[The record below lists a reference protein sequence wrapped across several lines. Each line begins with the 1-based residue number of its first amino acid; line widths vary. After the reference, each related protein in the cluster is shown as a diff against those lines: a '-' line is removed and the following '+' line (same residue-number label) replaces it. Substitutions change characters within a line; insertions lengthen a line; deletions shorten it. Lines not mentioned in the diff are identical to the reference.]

1 MPLWRLWRGGDTE
14 NPKWGKT
21 PALIVG
27 ETVRAQVGGDDVG
40 IVQADVRA
48 IGLRRI
54 YLAAN
59 VEIPPRTPLTVFY
72 ARGEALYHFES
83 RVVGPLRSGS
93 LTIAFPRQIV
103 RLQRRQYYRLPLE
116 APTTFRALSED
127 GRLNSAPIAAR
138 LVNLSGGGA
147 LLSVANPM
155 PLPAGV
161 EVSVRVPAGKEGDPI
176 PIDAEVLD
184 CHVATQ
190 GRAHVYLLRV
200 RFFGP
205 PRLSA
210 EDREAIIAYIYEQ
223 QRMMLRTRKLLKA

>member
-1 MPLWRLWRGGDTE
+1 MPLWTLWRGRDTE
-14 NPKWGKT
+14 NPKWGKS
-21 PALIVG
+21 PALVVG
-27 ETVRAQVGGDDVG
+27 ETVRVQVGGDDAS
-40 IVQADVRA
+40 IIQADVRA
-48 IGLRRI
+48 IGTRRI

-83 RVVGPLRSGS
+83 RVAGPLRSGS
-93 LTIAFPRQIV
+93 LTISFPRVIV

-127 GRLNSAPIAAR
+127 GRLNSGPVAAR

-147 LLSVANPM
+147 LLSVANPL

-161 EVSVRVPAGKEGDPI
+161 EVSVRVPTGKEGDSI
-176 PIDAEVLD
+176 AVDAEVLD
-184 CHVATQ
+184 CHVASQ
-190 GRAHVYLLRV
+190 GRARVYLLRV

-205 PRLSA
+205 PRLSPD
-210 EDREAIIAYIYEQ
+210 DREAIIAYIHEQ
-223 QRMMLRTRKLLKA
+223 QRMMLRTRKLLRA